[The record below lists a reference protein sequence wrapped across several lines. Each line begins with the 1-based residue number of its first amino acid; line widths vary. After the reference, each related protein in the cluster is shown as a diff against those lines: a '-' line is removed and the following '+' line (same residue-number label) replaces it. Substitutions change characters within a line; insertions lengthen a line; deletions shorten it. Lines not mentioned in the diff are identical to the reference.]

1 MGLKTAIDKLRYSGR
16 TVSFVDRAF
25 ARYAG
30 LKKQATGFISQPEP
44 RTIGSYAKGK
54 QLLAGNLQF
63 GGHLVEAPTVSLWSI
78 TPPDA
83 MFEQEING
91 FQWLDDLASIG
102 DIEARGLAQEWVNE
116 WITLFGAGRGAG
128 WAPDLT
134 GRRIIRWINHAV
146 FLLNG
151 QTSEA
156 SKAYFCSLAHQTNF
170 LAKRW
175 DATSRGLPRFEALT
189 GLLYAGLSL
198 EGMEHVLAPAR
209 SALAKECREQLDVQG
224 GLPTRNPEE
233 LLEVF
238 TLLVWVSAALTDTGH
253 RPDTDLTQAIEKI
266 APTLRALRHSDGSLA
281 RFHGGGKGVEGRLD
295 HALAGSGVKPASV
308 QGLAMGFARMSCGRT
323 SVITDVSRPPVSM
336 VSGNAHASTLAFE
349 LTSARRPVI
358 VSCGSGAPFGIEWT
372 RAGRATPSHSTLSID
387 GVSSAKL
394 MQERGRE
401 LLSKG
406 PQNVVIQS
414 GSDADGQSFTAHH
427 DGYAADYGL
436 THTRSLNVSADGRE
450 LRGEDTLAAISE
462 PDRIRF
468 EKHMDR
474 VSLQGVPFSV
484 RFHLHPEIDVE
495 VDLGSTAVS
504 LMLKSKELWVF
515 RTGDGGKLSVEPSV
529 FLEKGRLK
537 PRASKQ
543 IVLSGRVME
552 YASQVSWSLAKAQ
565 DTPSYVRDLET
576 DLELALD

>member
-1 MGLKTAIDKLRYSGR
+1 MGLKLAVDKLMYSGR
-16 TVSFVDRAF
+16 TVSFVDRVF

-30 LKKQATGFISQPEP
+30 LRKQATGFISQPEP

-54 QLLAGNLQF
+54 QLIAGNLQF
-63 GGHLVEAPTVSLWSI
+63 GGHLVEAPTMSLWSI
-78 TPPDA
+78 QAPDA
-83 MFEQEING
+83 MFDQEIHG

-102 DIEARGLAQEWVNE
+102 DIEARDLAQAWVNE
-116 WITLFGAGRGAG
+116 WIEKFGSGRGTG

-134 GRRIIRWINHAV
+134 GRRVIRWINHAL
-146 FLLNG
+146 FLLNS

-156 SKAYFCSLAHQTNF
+156 SKAYFRSLAHQTNF

-175 DATSRGLPRFEALT
+175 QATSRGLPRFEALT

-209 SALAKECREQLDVQG
+209 SALAKECLDQLDAEG

-238 TLLVWVSAALTDTGH
+238 TLLVWAAAALRETGH
-253 RPDTDLTQAIEKI
+253 VPEPDLVAAIETV
-266 APTLRALRHSDGSLA
+266 APTLRALRHADGSLA
-281 RFHGGGKGVEGRLD
+281 RFHGGGKGVDGRLD
-295 HALAGSGVKPASV
+295 HALSSSGVKPTPV
-308 QGLAMGFARMSCGRT
+308 QGLAMGYARMTCGRT
-323 SVITDVSRPPVSM
+323 SVITDVSLPPQGL

-349 LTSARRPVI
+349 LTSGRRPVI
-358 VSCGSGAPFGIEWT
+358 VSCGSGAPFGLKWT

-394 MQERGRE
+394 TEQRGRE
-401 LLSKG
+401 FLTKG
-406 PQNVVIQS
+406 PRNAVIQS

-427 DGYAADYGL
+427 DGYVADYGL
-436 THTRSLNVSADGRE
+436 THMRSLTISADGRE
-450 LRGEDTLAAISE
+450 LRGEDTLGALSE

-468 EKHMDR
+468 EKHMDQI
-474 VSLQGVPFSV
+474 SLQGVPYSV
-484 RFHLHPEIDVE
+484 RFHLHPDIDVDL
-495 VDLGSTAVS
+495 DLGGTAVS
-504 LMLKSKELWVF
+504 LGLKSKEVWVF
-515 RTGDGGKLSVEPSV
+515 RVGAGSKITVEASV

-537 PRASKQ
+537 PRATKQ